1 MGSASFLVAI
11 SLVMTPI
18 SLGRRH
24 IHLRASVC
32 CSMNGCSKRGKTASI
47 ISTPAGRHEIC
58 VMLKASVAPL
68 VLVFIWLRVLY
79 TPSASPG
86 LFLYR
91 AFCRV

>member
-24 IHLRASVC
+24 IHLCASVC

-47 ISTPAGRHEIC
+47 ISTPA
-58 VMLKASVAPL
+58 VAPL

-79 TPSASPG
+79 TPSAPPG
-86 LFLYR
+86 LYL
-91 AFCRV
+91 